1 MSLRVCPAGT
11 SVGKPLPGQAALL
24 RMRLQTARVSPA
36 RECLYLHFPQ
46 PPVSRY
52 FHVCAEDVLAGNIG
66 SCKKMKY
73 GCMGDPVNLASRLEG
88 IDAHMC
94 IPYLTTDGSLVSQFW
109 SDLFSPDISTLHRA
123 QVWQNTTGLE
133 RFALMR
139 PARNCRPTFC
149 AESWTWSKL
158 RGRKKQ
164 FGCMTLGNY
173 KRHFGGNGVR

>member
-109 SDLFSPDISTLHRA
+109 SDLFPRIFQRCIEHRF
-123 QVWQNTTGLE
+123 G
-133 RFALMR
+133 
-139 PARNCRPTFC
+139 
-149 AESWTWSKL
+149 KIL
-158 RGRKKQ
+158 RGWNA
-164 FGCMTLGNY
+164 LL
-173 KRHFGGNGVR
+173 

>member
-1 MSLRVCPAGT
+1 M
-11 SVGKPLPGQAALL
+11 GKPLPGQATLL

-109 SDLFSPDISTLHRA
+109 SDLFSPDINAASS
-123 QVWQNTTGLE
+123 TGLAKHYGVGTLCSDATRAKLPPHFLCRKLDLVKVKGKE
-133 RFALMR
+133 EAVWVYDTRKLQASLWWKRREIM
-139 PARNCRPTFC
+139 ARRVWNT
-149 AESWTWSKL
+149 ES
-158 RGRKKQ
+158 
-164 FGCMTLGNY
+164 
-173 KRHFGGNGVR
+173 